1 MLMLWMML
9 CLALSPVG
17 RADAADAGK
26 SAAQVMYVQTAK
38 AVAFADGTL
47 TLKGVSPI
55 AIFFADRPER
65 IVGHATVRNLV
76 DGWGDG
82 EDSFAADPP
91 NAVLSVYGG
100 DGVTDVVVV
109 LSNPRLDGD
118 DLLYDVR
125 VLQGEL
131 PATAGASAL
140 FIDPV
145 STDFGP
151 GSIQG
156 FGYQPVKQHVMLRW

>member
-1 MLMLWMML
+1 MIL
-9 CLALSPVG
+9 CLALAGVG
-17 RADAADAGK
+17 RAGAAETGK
-26 SAAQVMYVQTAK
+26 SAARVMYVQTAK
-38 AVAFADGTL
+38 AVSSAGGTL
-47 TLKGVSPI
+47 RLRDVSPI
-55 AIFFADRPER
+55 AVFFADRPQR
-65 IVGHATVRNLV
+65 VVGHATVRNMV
-76 DGWGDG
+76 AGWGDG

-91 NAVLSVYGG
+91 NAVLSVFGG
-100 DGVTDVVVV
+100 DTVTDVVVV

-131 PATAGASAL
+131 PATGGASAL

-145 STDFGP
+145 TTDFGP

-156 FGYQPVKQHVMLRW
+156 FGGRPLKQHVILKW